1 MARTDFTRKD
11 KVKSE
16 ALLIK
21 GALKALKRQLKK
33 PKTEAITSPYAVK
46 NYLKLELAREEREV
60 FCVMFL
66 DAQNRLIEFERLS
79 KGTLMTT
86 QVHPR
91 EVARSA
97 LKHNAA
103 AVILAHNHPTG
114 SVEESNADRQ
124 LTTTLQQT
132 LALFEV
138 KVLDHIIIAGDESKS
153 FSEHG
158 LM

>member
-1 MARTDFTRKD
+1 MAKADFTRKD
-11 KVKSE
+11 RHKNADV
-16 ALLIK
+16 LIK
-21 GALKALKRQLKK
+21 GALKALKRELKQ
-33 PKTEAITSPYAVK
+33 PKTDSLCSPQAVK
-46 NYLKLELAREEREV
+46 SYLQLELAREEREV

-114 SVEESNADRQ
+114 SVEESKSDRQ
-124 LTTTLQQT
+124 LTSTLQQT

-138 KVLDHIIIAGDESKS
+138 KVLDHIIIAGNESKS

-158 LM
+158 LI

>member
-1 MARTDFTRKD
+1 MAKVDFTRKD
-11 KVKSE
+11 KCKSE

-33 PKTEAITSPYAVK
+33 PKTEAITSPHVVK
-46 NYLKLELAREEREV
+46 NYLKLELALEEREV

-66 DAQNRLIEFERLS
+66 DAQNRLIEFERLCE
-79 KGTLMTT
+79 GTLMTT
-86 QVHPR
+86 QVYPR

-103 AVILAHNHPTG
+103 AVIFAHNHPTG
-114 SVEESNADRQ
+114 SVEESKADRQ
-124 LTTTLQQT
+124 LTSTLQQT

-138 KVLDHIIIAGDESKS
+138 KVLDHIIIAGDQAKS
-153 FSEHG
+153 FSEHD